1 MFRNL
6 LGTELSHL
14 RFALMCSYVGGILL
28 MITGLLFALPSIFIE
43 FTNDAPDFST
53 FAWILVVVGIA
64 RLISTYLYAMGKKF
78 FYYIIIGLSILKII
92 EIPAAV
98 IGESIGF
105 VIWYVLLTG
114 IIELL
119 LLLNIFS
126 KNAREEHSEIN

>member
-6 LGTELSHL
+6 LGIELSQL
-14 RFALMCSYVGGILL
+14 RFALMCSYIGSFLL
-28 MITGLLFALPSIFIE
+28 MATGLMFALPSIFIE

-53 FAWILVVVGIA
+53 FAWILVVVGIV
-64 RLISTYLYAMGKKF
+64 RFISTYMYAIGKKF
-78 FYYIIIGLSILKII
+78 LFYIVIALSILKII
-92 EIPAAV
+92 EILAAV

-105 VIWYVLLTG
+105 IIWYVLLTG

-126 KNAREEHSEIN
+126 KNAREEHSKI

>member
-6 LGTELSHL
+6 LGIELSQL
-14 RFALMCSYVGGILL
+14 RFALMCSYIGSFLL
-28 MITGLLFALPSIFIE
+28 MATGLMFALPSIFIE

-53 FAWILVVVGIA
+53 FAWILVVVGIV
-64 RLISTYLYAMGKKF
+64 RFISTYMYAMGKKF
-78 FYYIIIGLSILKII
+78 LFYIVIALSILKII

-105 VIWYVLLTG
+105 IIWYVLLTG

-126 KNAREEHSEIN
+126 KNAREEHSKI

>member
-1 MFRNL
+1 M
-6 LGTELSHL
+6 
-14 RFALMCSYVGGILL
+14 A
-28 MITGLLFALPSIFIE
+28 TGLIFALPSIFIE

-53 FAWILVVVGIA
+53 FAWILVVVGVA

>member
-28 MITGLLFALPSIFIE
+28 MATGLIFALPSIFIE

-53 FAWILVVVGIA
+53 FAWILVVVGVA

-78 FYYIIIGLSILKII
+78 FYYIIMVGVYFHNFFFIFLQKIYLM
-92 EIPAAV
+92 P
-98 IGESIGF
+98 S
-105 VIWYVLLTG
+105 
-114 IIELL
+114 
-119 LLLNIFS
+119 NIFFF
-126 KNAREEHSEIN
+126 KKF

>member
-6 LGTELSHL
+6 LGIELSQL
-14 RFALMCSYVGGILL
+14 RFALMCSYIGSFLL
-28 MITGLLFALPSIFIE
+28 MATGLMFALPSIFIE

-53 FAWILVVVGIA
+53 FAWILVVVGIV
-64 RLISTYLYAMGKKF
+64 RFISTYMYAMGKKF
-78 FYYIIIGLSILKII
+78 LFYIVIALSILKII
-92 EIPAAV
+92 EILAAV

-105 VIWYVLLTG
+105 IIWYVLLTG

-126 KNAREEHSEIN
+126 KNAREEHSKI

>member
-6 LGTELSHL
+6 LGIELSQL
-14 RFALMCSYVGGILL
+14 RFALMCSYIGSFVL
-28 MITGLLFALPSIFIE
+28 MATGLMFALPSIFIE

-53 FAWILVVVGIA
+53 FAWILVVVGIV
-64 RLISTYLYAMGKKF
+64 RFISTYMYAMGKKF
-78 FYYIIIGLSILKII
+78 LFYIVIALSILKII

-98 IGESIGF
+98 IGESTGF
-105 VIWYVLLTG
+105 IIWYVLLTG

-126 KNAREEHSEIN
+126 KNAREEHSKI

>member
-6 LGTELSHL
+6 LGIELSQL
-14 RFALMCSYVGGILL
+14 RFALMCSYIGSFLL
-28 MITGLLFALPSIFIE
+28 MATGLMFALPSIFIE

-53 FAWILVVVGIA
+53 FAWILVVVGIV
-64 RLISTYLYAMGKKF
+64 RFISTYMYAMGKKF
-78 FYYIIIGLSILKII
+78 LFYIVIALSILKII

-105 VIWYVLLTG
+105 IIWYVLLTG

-126 KNAREEHSEIN
+126 KNAREEHSKL

>member
-53 FAWILVVVGIA
+53 FAWILVVA

-92 EIPAAV
+92 EIPAAS

-126 KNAREEHSEIN
+126 KNAREEHSKIN